1 MSANSRITNAY
12 ENAFC
17 LPLNPSS
24 KYVLFS
30 DCHRG
35 TGRSNDNF
43 LKNEYL
49 YLAALK
55 YYFSHGFTYIEL
67 GDGDELW
74 ENRSMCPI
82 REMHAQSF
90 ELLSRFYA
98 KHRFYAVYGN
108 HDITKRSTHFSGRC
122 FSSCFCWQEQCEIP
136 LFPEI
141 TFYPGIILKDCAKR
155 KDLFL
160 LHGHQSDL
168 LNSTLWRL
176 SRFLVRYVWRPLE
189 SLGIPDPTSAAK
201 NHTKKNATEKKLSA
215 WAKQHELI
223 LIAGHT
229 HRPVIGNRTSPYCN
243 TGSCVSPAGITA
255 IEIENRCMTLIK
267 WSQGT
272 RSDMC
277 LQVLREPLGSSLC
290 IDDFL

>member
-1 MSANSRITNAY
+1 M
-12 ENAFC
+12 
-17 LPLNPSS
+17 LN
-24 KYVLFS
+24 
-30 DCHRG
+30 C
-35 TGRSNDNF
+35 
-43 LKNEYL
+43 
-49 YLAALK
+49 
-55 YYFSHGFTYIEL
+55 
-67 GDGDELW
+67 
-74 ENRSMCPI
+74 
-82 REMHAQSF
+82 
-90 ELLSRFYA
+90 
-98 KHRFYAVYGN
+98 
-108 HDITKRSTHFSGRC
+108 
-122 FSSCFCWQEQCEIP
+122 
-136 LFPEI
+136 
-141 TFYPGIILKDCAKR
+141 
-155 KDLFL
+155 
-160 LHGHQSDL
+160 
-168 LNSTLWRL
+168 TLWRL

-277 LQVLREPLGSSLC
+277 LQVLCEPLGNPLC

>member
-1 MSANSRITNAY
+1 MIDT
-12 ENAFC
+12 
-17 LPLNPSS
+17 
-24 KYVLFS
+24 VI
-30 DCHRG
+30 
-35 TGRSNDNF
+35 NDF
-43 LKNEYL
+43 
-49 YLAALK
+49 
-55 YYFSHGFTYIEL
+55 FPFFQ
-67 GDGDELW
+67 
-74 ENRSMCPI
+74 C
-82 REMHAQSF
+82 
-90 ELLSRFYA
+90 
-98 KHRFYAVYGN
+98 
-108 HDITKRSTHFSGRC
+108 C

-141 TFYPGIILKDCAKR
+141 TFYPGIILKDCVKR